1 MNDINRSSTT
11 IASSYLLSFNNFHCL
26 QIGDLIDSPDP
37 RYIDLFHPDR
47 ALSKLWNTKILYF
60 PNNWSFEG
68 LAVRDFLVP
77 SRSSDSL
84 WRAGCLQADEG
95 CQLDGVSSDTLL
107 QLASG
112 LTKQCG
118 LAGLCFGGCMALD
131 LRLSRVCRGVANNCN
146 YQLGRKIVK
155 KYKYNF

>member
-1 MNDINRSSTT
+1 MWRTIGPVSSG
-11 IASSYLLSFNNFHCL
+11 L
-26 QIGDLIDSPDP
+26 G
-37 RYIDLFHPDR
+37 
-47 ALSKLWNTKILYF
+47 
-60 PNNWSFEG
+60 EG
-68 LAVRDFLVP
+68 LAGRDFLVP

-84 WRAGCLQADEG
+84 WRAGCLQADKG

-112 LTKQCG
+112 LPKQCG

-131 LRLSRVCRGVANNCN
+131 LRLSRVCRRVANYN
-146 YQLGRKIVK
+146 YQLGEKIVK